1 VCIAVM
7 KEPDHAPVVFERLR
21 AGIESVELVVD
32 GRHIPIRASIGFT
45 TELCADLAA
54 MINHADTAMYA
65 AKQAGRNRA
74 VRV

>member
-45 TELCADLAA
+45 TELCAA